1 MMKYTLKSALS
12 KATLLQFGRM
22 HRPRCYLVLD
32 GAGKTAGKLR
42 KQRNEWILYMYGK
55 TFIPLCG
62 SIAWG
67 AGVKNA
73 PCKGFTTV
81 AKARK
86 FLKNPTFAAPK
97 K

>member
-1 MMKYTLKSALS
+1 MTYTLKSALS

-22 HRPRCYLVLD
+22 HKPRCYLVLD
-32 GAGKTAGKLR
+32 DTGKSAGKL
-42 KQRNEWILYMYGK
+42 KKLRNEWILYIYGK
-55 TFIPLCG
+55 TFIPLHG

-73 PCKGFTTV
+73 PCKGFTSV
-81 AKARK
+81 AKAQK
-86 FLKNPTFAAPK
+86 FLKNPTFAPPK